1 MRRPQLLVQRA
12 APSIA
17 RRRHLSLGATAP
29 RLLARR
35 GAATSLLN
43 ARATPLPNARRSLVT
58 KTTTGIVGLP
68 VDPVARDT
76 LIALNEK
83 LLEEVKQVPE
93 AAEYRKSIEAT
104 CNYRLKCLREHDDE
118 ATLEELINMGQLEE
132 LIESQTEELGVLAM
146 YVEQEMWKVIA
157 ELDEPEMKLD

>member
-1 MRRPQLLVQRA
+1 
-12 APSIA
+12 
-17 RRRHLSLGATAP
+17 
-29 RLLARR
+29 
-35 GAATSLLN
+35 
-43 ARATPLPNARRSLVT
+43 LVT

-93 AAEYRKSIEAT
+93 TAEYRKSIEAT